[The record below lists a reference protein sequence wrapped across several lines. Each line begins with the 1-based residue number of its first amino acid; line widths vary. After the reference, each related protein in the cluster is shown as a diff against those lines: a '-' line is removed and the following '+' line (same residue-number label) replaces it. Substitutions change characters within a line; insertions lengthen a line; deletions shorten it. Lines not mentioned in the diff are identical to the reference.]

1 MNNLKQLL
9 LFLLVTLLLSSCAS
23 YKSKLQT
30 EAVTFPE
37 LGSFSNI
44 EGDYWYKSSEQ
55 IGAFEMEEPLL
66 VSQQELP
73 FNKATYA
80 KYTKYLENANR
91 INSVA
96 FTDSMPFK
104 PKYIRLQLLDKI
116 TLTSLVNNK
125 ENTNIRAYLQ
135 NDPNF
140 KLITQIDVTTTD
152 ELREL
157 FSQSKTVLLKK
168 GANNKH
174 ILLIQNSQG
183 YREIDFS
190 HLEVFS
196 YNYVSF
202 CWGEDR
208 YHSKIIKLLVEGD
221 SGCPAATYKKASK
234 VKSIEKS
241 YLKL

>member
-1 MNNLKQLL
+1 MNNLKQLILLL
-9 LFLLVTLLLSSCAS
+9 LFPVLLSSCAA
-23 YKSKLQT
+23 YKSKLQV
-30 EAVTFPE
+30 EAITFPE
-37 LGSFSNI
+37 LGSFSKV
-44 EGDYWYKSSEQ
+44 EGDFWFKSSEQ
-55 IGAFEMEEPLL
+55 IGTLAFEVPLL

-73 FNKATYA
+73 FNKVSYA
-80 KYTKYLENANR
+80 KYTKYLANANR

-116 TLTSLVNNK
+116 TLTSLLNDKNNI
-125 ENTNIRAYLQ
+125 NIRGYLE

-157 FSQSKTVLLKK
+157 FSQAKTVLLKK
-168 GANNKH
+168 AANNKQ
-174 ILLIQNSQG
+174 ILFVQHSQG
-183 YREIDFS
+183 YKEIDFS

-196 YNYVSF
+196 YDYVSF

-208 YHSKIIKLLVEGD
+208 YHSKIIKILAEGD
-221 SGCPAATYKKASK
+221 SGCPSTTYKKASK